1 MKDTLYIQIIINYV
15 ESAKAFRENTDAV
28 SSYEGSPL
36 EPEFEALW
44 QARDDI
50 FNRWHNA
57 AETLRE
63 LPPEY
68 MAQAVAEIEKI

>member
-1 MKDTLYIQIIINYV
+1 MNEQMAIQIIINYV
-15 ESAKAFRENTDAV
+15 ESAKAFRENTVAV
-28 SSYEGSPL
+28 TSYEGSPL

-50 FNRWHNA
+50 FHRWHNA
-57 AETLRE
+57 AESLRE

-68 MAQAVAEIEKI
+68 IVQAVAAIDQM